1 MITNH
6 FSEHRD
12 LTFINQESWSFA
24 CYNIYKNNCETRQE
38 GFVIIH
44 SNNELLTKIWI
55 DHDTCDNSGRRNSSI
70 VQCSWSQMLGVKL
83 ILICGNKLFIQKW
96 SLGRISKIPSLQQK
110 NIFNH
115 YDVFFREDRGFDFST
130 RKSFYNSKFNSY
142 E

>member
-55 DHDTCDNSGRRNSSI
+55 DHDTCDNSGRREFIHSAM
-70 VQCSWSQMLGVKL
+70 QLEMQ
-83 ILICGNKLFIQKW
+83 LFIQKW

-110 NIFNH
+110 NMFNH
-115 YDVFFREDRGFDFST
+115 YDVSLGRIGDLTFPPASLFT
-130 RKSFYNSKFNSY
+130 TLNLIHMSKLVLFIALW
-142 E
+142 